1 MSTIAVTVNDEPR
14 SLPADATVQTLAQTL
29 GLAEKKGVAFA
40 LNGSVAPR
48 QQWTQRLLKT
58 GDKVIVIQATQGG

>member
-1 MSTIAVTVNDEPR
+1 MSTIAVTVNDQPR
-14 SLPADATVQTLAQTL
+14 SLPASATVQTLAKAL

-48 QQWTQRLLKT
+48 GQWPQRALQA
-58 GDKVIVIQATQGG
+58 GDKIIVIQATQGG

>member
-1 MSTIAVTVNDEPR
+1 MNTIAVTVNDQAR
-14 SLPADATVQTLAQTL
+14 TVPADATVRTLAQAL

-48 QQWTQRLLKT
+48 REWDRQPLRG
-58 GDKVIVIQATQGG
+58 GDRVIVIQATQGG

>member
-1 MSTIAVTVNDEPR
+1 VSTIAVTVNDQPR
-14 SLPADATVQTLAQTL
+14 SLPTDATVQTLAELL
-29 GLAEKKGVAFA
+29 GLAAKKGVAFA

-48 QQWTQRLLKT
+48 AQWSQRPLQA

>member
-14 SLPADATVQTLAQTL
+14 SLPANATVQTLAQAL

-48 QQWTQRLLKT
+48 RQWPQHSLRA
-58 GDKVIVIQATQGG
+58 GDRVIVIQATQGG

>member
-1 MSTIAVTVNDEPR
+1 VSTIAVTVNDEPR
-14 SLPADATVQTLAQTL
+14 SLPEGATVQTLAQAL

-48 QQWTQRLLKT
+48 RRWPQHLLQA
-58 GDKVIVIQATQGG
+58 GDRIIVIQATQGG